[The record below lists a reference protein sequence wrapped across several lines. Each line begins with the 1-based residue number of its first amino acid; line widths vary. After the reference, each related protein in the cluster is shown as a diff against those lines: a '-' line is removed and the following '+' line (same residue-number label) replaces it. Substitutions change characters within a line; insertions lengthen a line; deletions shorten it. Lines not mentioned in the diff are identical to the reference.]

1 MHPPISEAD
10 LATLLDE
17 ADAAAARL
25 WRRLGLPRTDL
36 EDLRQDLLLDLI
48 RRLPGFDARRG
59 GIGAFAGTVL
69 RHQSV
74 RIAARVARE
83 RRAANGALLSLDAAG
98 TDGRTLG
105 EGLSEA
111 DGLAAWHGQDVPPQS
126 AAERRLDLSRSLGAL
141 DGEDRAL
148 CAALGHCPVRTLAER
163 GFGSRAALYR
173 RIAELRCALTARGL
187 RAA

>member
-10 LATLLDE
+10 LAILLGE

-25 WRRLGLPRTDL
+25 WRRLGLPRADL

-48 RRLPGFDARRG
+48 RRLPAFDARRG
-59 GIGAFAGTVL
+59 SIGAFANTVL
-69 RHQSV
+69 RHQAA
-74 RIAARVARE
+74 RIAVRVARE
-83 RRAANGALLSLDAAG
+83 RRAANGGLLSLDAKG
-98 TDGRTLG
+98 MDGHTLG

-111 DGLAAWHGQDVPPQS
+111 DGLAAWHGQEAAPHS
-126 AAERRLDLSRSLGAL
+126 AVERRLDLARSIGAL
-141 DGEDRAL
+141 DGEDRAF